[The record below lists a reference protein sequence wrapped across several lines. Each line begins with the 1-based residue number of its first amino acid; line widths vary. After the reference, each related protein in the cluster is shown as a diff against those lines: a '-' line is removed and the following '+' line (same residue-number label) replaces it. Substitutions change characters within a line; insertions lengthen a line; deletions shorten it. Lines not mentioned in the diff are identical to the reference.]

1 MKSFN
6 MDQGAGKP
14 DMPKSLYSSGEFA
27 RLNGVNK
34 RTLHYYHEIGLFHPA
49 VIGENGYHSGKP
61 DMPKSLYSSGE
72 FARLNGVNKRTLHY
86 YHEIGL
92 FHPAVIGE
100 NGYHYYTCFQSV
112 ELELIRMLGKLGV
125 PLETIKSYREHP
137 SHTSFSQI
145 AMHQKQLIDHSM
157 EQLMAARAFLQKKSD
172 KLELGMKAR
181 HGSVELVSLPAQPIL
196 LSSPISGRYDEK
208 DFSTAAEFS
217 LRKLELGMKARHGSV
232 ELVSLPAQPILLSSP
247 ISGRYDEKD
256 FSTAAEFSLRLRS
269 IFGLFDSFGSRMC
282 LESGKGEHCFFAY
295 GSENSS
301 EQDEIRP
308 AGTYI
313 RAFCIGTWDK
323 LEEVY
328 ETIHDFCIGTWD
340 KLEEVYETIHDFAKS
355 RQLKLSPYSYEE
367 GLNEMALEKAEDY
380 VTMITIGCK
389 R

>member
-6 MDQGAGKP
+6 MDQGA
-14 DMPKSLYSSGEFA
+14 
-27 RLNGVNK
+27 
-34 RTLHYYHEIGLFHPA
+34 
-49 VIGENGYHSGKP
+49 GKP

-217 LRKLELGMKARHGSV
+217 LR
-232 ELVSLPAQPILLSSP
+232 
-247 ISGRYDEKD
+247 
-256 FSTAAEFSLRLRS
+256 LRS

-328 ETIHDFCIGTWD
+328 ETIHDF
-340 KLEEVYETIHDFAKS
+340 AKS

-380 VTMITIGCK
+380 ITMITIVCEG
-389 R
+389 

>member
-1 MKSFN
+1 MKPFN
-6 MDQGAGKP
+6 VEQG
-14 DMPKSLYSSGEFA
+14 
-27 RLNGVNK
+27 
-34 RTLHYYHEIGLFHPA
+34 
-49 VIGENGYHSGKP
+49 SGKP

-196 LSSPISGRYDEK
+196 LSSPISG
-208 DFSTAAEFS
+208 ST
-217 LRKLELGMKARHGSV
+217 
-232 ELVSLPAQPILLSSP
+232 
-247 ISGRYDEKD
+247 
-256 FSTAAEFSLRLRS
+256 
-269 IFGLFDSFGSRMC
+269 
-282 LESGKGEHCFFAY
+282 
-295 GSENSS
+295 
-301 EQDEIRP
+301 
-308 AGTYI
+308 
-313 RAFCIGTWDK
+313 
-323 LEEVY
+323 
-328 ETIHDFCIGTWD
+328 
-340 KLEEVYETIHDFAKS
+340 
-355 RQLKLSPYSYEE
+355 
-367 GLNEMALEKAEDY
+367 
-380 VTMITIGCK
+380 
-389 R
+389 